1 MYNFDD
7 IAKRRNTYSL
17 KWDVK
22 DNELPMW
29 VADMDFKCCDVITK
43 AIKDRADI
51 GAYGYSDVPD
61 EYFDSYISFWRDRHN
76 VILEKKDMIFS
87 LGVVPSL
94 STAVR
99 SLTKV
104 AERVVILTPVYNI
117 FFNSIYNNGRYIIEI
132 PLDYKNGEY
141 NINYSALEEELKN
154 PQTTLL
160 ILCNPHN
167 PVGRIWTS
175 EELTRIGHL
184 CNKNNVTIVSD
195 EIHCDIVRENKSY
208 TSFYSL
214 DDECKNNSVVL
225 LSATKCFNMA
235 GIHSSIA
242 VIHNRVLRHKF
253 NRELNNS
260 ECAEGN
266 FFSFEPVIAALNEGR
281 VWLDEVNKYI
291 DNNFKYYY
299 DFIKNNIPDA
309 KAIKEDAT
317 YLAWLDISNITEDD
331 IELQKFIRE
340 DTGLYVTEG
349 SEYGKAGKGF
359 LRINLATSL
368 ENVQNGL
375 KRLKKGI
382 ENYRK
387 RLQ

>member
-7 IAKRRNTYSL
+7 IANRRNTYSL

-51 GAYGYSDVPD
+51 GAYGYSDIPD
-61 EYFDSYISFWRDRHN
+61 EYFDSYVSFWRDRHN

-94 STAVR
+94 SASVR
-99 SLTKV
+99 ALTNV

-132 PLDYKNGEY
+132 PLEYKNNEY
-141 NINYSALEEELKN
+141 SIDYSKLEEELKN

-167 PVGRIWTS
+167 PVGKIWTK
-175 EELTRIGHL
+175 EELTKIGHL
-184 CNKNNVTIVSD
+184 CINNNVTIVSD
-195 EIHCDIVRENKSY
+195 EIHCDITRNNKNY

-235 GIHSSIA
+235 GVHSSIA
-242 VIHNRVLRHKF
+242 VIHNRRLYNKF

-266 FFSFEPVIAALNEGR
+266 FFSFAPVIAALNDGR
-281 VWLDEVNKYI
+281 EWLKELNEYI
-291 DNNFKYYY
+291 DGNFEYYY
-299 DFIKNNIPDA
+299 DFIKNSIPLA
-309 KAIKEDAT
+309 KTIKEDAT
-317 YLAWLDISNITEDD
+317 YLAWLDVSAITDD
-331 IELQKFIRE
+331 DRELQAFIRE
-340 DTGLYVTEG
+340 NTGLYVSDG

-359 LRINLATSL
+359 LRINLATSR
-368 ENVQNGL
+368 ENVQEGL